1 MIENIGNQPVI
12 KQRKTNTG
20 KAVGT
25 TVGVGTGAIA
35 TACFLGQVEGYASN
49 VCTANKIL
57 ESKTPEF
64 LKNINPKEFINKYA
78 KTEYRKEIAQAG
90 LFGAAFIA
98 AGLAVGTIVD
108 AVINSKKAKHN
119 EMK

>member
-1 MIENIGNQPVI
+1 MIEDVGYRPVI
-12 KQRKTNTG
+12 SQRKTNAG

-25 TVGVGTGAIA
+25 SVGVAGGAIA
-35 TACFLGQVEGYASN
+35 TASFLGQVEGYASH
-49 VCTANKIL
+49 VETANRIL
-57 ESKTPEF
+57 ECKAPEF

-90 LFGAAFIA
+90 LIGVAFIA

-108 AVINSKKAKHN
+108 AVINAKKQNMTK
-119 EMK
+119 